1 MTAAANGPFA
11 TPDGDSGKMHE
22 IAVRTLAKWILSGDY
37 APGAALPREEELAEL
52 ISVSRTTI
60 RGALKVLIAKGLIE
74 TRPRV
79 GPRVRPRD
87 DWRLLDPAVL
97 SWHPDIRNDQELLSS
112 LLEARRIIEP
122 SAAELAA
129 RRATAMD
136 LAAIERAYL
145 GMQNAL
151 PGNDIELMCDADVS
165 FHRSLIYAS
174 HNVVLRGLVGT
185 IEAALRAT
193 FLISNQLMVSQAET
207 LHVHLEV
214 LECVRMRDPAGA
226 RSATNR
232 LLDHAAKDLDI
243 TDQMIGPSDSAHA
256 EATRLREDKNA
267 S

>member
-1 MTAAANGPFA
+1 MGRAAQRIGGAIDGPSIA
-11 TPDGDSGKMHE
+11 PDGDSGKMHD
-22 IAVRTLAKWILSGDY
+22 IAVRTLAQWILGGKY
-37 APGAALPREEELAEL
+37 APEAALPREDELAEL
-52 ISVSRTTI
+52 VSVSRTTI
-60 RGALKVLIAKGLIE
+60 RGAIKVLIAKGLIE

-97 SWHPDIRNDQELLSS
+97 SWHPDIRKDQELLSS

-136 LAAIERAYL
+136 LAAIESAYL
-145 GMQNAL
+145 GMQRAL
-151 PGNDIELMCDADVS
+151 PNDIELVCDADLN

-185 IEAALRAT
+185 IDAALRAT
-193 FLISNQLMVSQAET
+193 FLISNEIMASQAET

-214 LECVRMRDPAGA
+214 LECIRMRDSSGA
-226 RSATNR
+226 RKAMNS
-232 LLDHAAKDLDI
+232 LLNYAAKDLDI
-243 TDQMIGPSDSAHA
+243 SGQSILS
-256 EATRLREDKNA
+256 E
-267 S
+267 

>member
-1 MTAAANGPFA
+1 VNELSVSGIAAQRTGGAVGGRSVA
-11 TPDGDSGKMHE
+11 PDGDGGKMHD
-22 IAVRTLAKWILSGDY
+22 IAVRTLAQWILGGKY
-37 APGAALPREEELAEL
+37 APGAAFPREDELAEL

-60 RGALKVLIAKGLIE
+60 RGAIKVLIAKGLIE

-97 SWHPDIRNDQELLSS
+97 SWHPDIRNDQELLSG

-129 RRATAMD
+129 RRATAQD
-136 LAAIERAYL
+136 LAAIESAYL
-145 GMQNAL
+145 GMERAL
-151 PGNDIELMCDADVS
+151 PDDIERVCDADLN

-185 IEAALRAT
+185 IDAALRAT
-193 FLISNQLMVSQAET
+193 FLISNEIMASQAET

-214 LECVRMRDPAGA
+214 FECVRMRDPVGA
-226 RSATNR
+226 RRAMNG
-232 LLDHAAKDLDI
+232 LLNYAAKDLDI
-243 TDQMIGPSDSAHA
+243 TDQLISS
-256 EATRLREDKNA
+256 E
-267 S
+267 